1 MKIAAGQFTCVP
13 ADVAANVR
21 QMTVLAGQARAQ
33 GAELVVFP
41 ELALTGYELE
51 TVLADPGLWATAD
64 DPRLDMLRDSGIATV
79 VNCAAATGGPRP
91 AIETLV
97 FGADGELLTSYRK
110 QHLFEHEQAVFT
122 AGHHDGRFDFNGVRF
137 ALATCYDNHFPDL
150 TARGSADGCQV
161 HLASSLYGTGSG
173 VDELTAIYPRIAK
186 DSNMHVVLANHV
198 GPAGAWTGC
207 GRSSV
212 WAPDGTL
219 SRKATQPRPCSS
231 RPTSDEAGLLTHETS
246 SAWLFTLEVYDTPLK
261 RAAVTPSKLPEPP
274 IGPARQGAA
283 GGPTSVA
290 RLAGTAADGRS

>member
-51 TVLADPGLWATAD
+51 AVLADPGLWATAE
-64 DPRLDMLRDSGIATV
+64 DPRLDMIRESGVATV
-79 VNCAAATGGPRP
+79 VNCVAATDGPRP

-97 FGADGELLTSYRK
+97 FGADGELLTTYRK
-110 QHLFEHEQAVFT
+110 QHLFEHEQAAFT
-122 AGHHDGRFDFNGVRF
+122 AGRHDGRFECAGVRF

-161 HLASSLYGTGSG
+161 HLASSLYGTGG
-173 VDELTAIYPRIAK
+173 GAEELAAVYPGIAK

-198 GPAGAWTGC
+198 GPAGPWTGC

-212 WAPDGTL
+212 WAPGGDL
-219 SRKATQPRPCSS
+219 LA
-231 RPTSDEAGLLTHETS
+231 EA
-246 SAWLFTLEVYDTPLK
+246 DTRTGML
-261 RAAVTPSKLPEPP
+261 VM
-274 IGPARQGAA
+274 
-283 GGPTSVA
+283 
-290 RLAGTAADGRS
+290 ADVG